1 MNRKYVIT
9 EFQNRITGVLME
21 EDREVRIEVY
31 GDSPAYCVD
40 EIYVGRVKDVV
51 PNINAAF
58 VDIRPQTTCYMAL
71 DEKFSPVFLNRKN
84 TDKVCQGD
92 LVLVQ
97 VKKEPVK
104 TKAGVVSCG
113 INLTGKYAALTR
125 EMPGMVGISHKI
137 SDSARSRELKELV
150 MPYVSED
157 YGYVIRTDA
166 QKASDDEITEEIKG
180 LIEKYNELVRIA
192 ATRTAFSLMYQN
204 ESPIIKDILSF
215 KFDETDEVV
224 TDVKEVYEELTAFG
238 IANVRWYEDKLLPL
252 IKLYSIERRIEDAL
266 KPHVWLKKGAY
277 LIIEYTEA
285 MTVIDVNTGK
295 FDGTGKD
302 REKTFFKINSEA
314 VTEIARQLRLR
325 NISGIIIVDFINM
338 KDENNRYEI
347 QKQLERE
354 LAKDNVHATFVD
366 FTKLGLAEIT
376 RKKIKKPLYEILG
389 KKNGES
395 IHD

>member
-1 MNRKYVIT
+1 MNRKYIIT
-9 EFQNRITGVLME
+9 EYENRITGVLME

-31 GDSPAYCVD
+31 GDCPAYCVD

-71 DEKFSPVFLNRKN
+71 DEKFTPIFLNRKN

-113 INLTGKYAALTR
+113 INLTGKYVALTR
-125 EMPGMVGISHKI
+125 EMPGMAGISHKI
-137 SDSARSRELKELV
+137 TDGTRSRQLKELV
-150 MPYVSED
+150 MHYVTED

-166 QKASDDEITEEIKG
+166 KDADDDAIIEEIKS
-180 LIEKYNELVRIA
+180 LIEKYNELVRLA
-192 ATRTAFSLMYQN
+192 GTRTAFSLMYQN
-204 ESPIIKDILSF
+204 ESPLVKDILSF
-215 KFDETDEVV
+215 KLDEEDEVV
-224 TDVKEVYEELTAFG
+224 TDIKEVYDEL
-238 IANVRWYEDKLLPL
+238 IAVNVAKVRWYEDKLLPL
-252 IKLYSIERRIEDAL
+252 IKLYSIERRIEDAM
-266 KPHVWLKKGAY
+266 KSHVWLKKGAY

-338 KDENNRYEI
+338 KDDNNRYEI

-354 LAKDNVHATFVD
+354 LAKDNVHAAFVD

-389 KKNGES
+389 RKNGES
-395 IHD
+395 VHD

>member
-9 EFQNRITGVLME
+9 EYQNRITGVLME

-58 VDIRPQTTCYMAL
+58 VDIRPQITCYMAL
-71 DEKFSPVFLNRKN
+71 DEKFAPVFLNRKN

-137 SDSARSRELKELV
+137 SDGARSRELKELV
-150 MPYVSED
+150 MPFVSDD

-166 QKASDDEITEEIKG
+166 KDATDEVIVEEIKG
-180 LIEKYNELVRIA
+180 LIEKYNELVRLA

-224 TDVKEVYEELTAFG
+224 TDVKEVYEELTASG
-238 IANVRWYEDKLLPL
+238 ISNVRWYEDKLLPL
-252 IKLYSIERRIEDAL
+252 IKLYSIERRIEDAM

-338 KDENNRYEI
+338 KDDNNRYEI

-354 LAKDNVHATFVD
+354 LAKDNVHAAFVD

>member
-1 MNRKYVIT
+1 MNRKYIIT
-9 EFQNRITGVLME
+9 EYENRITGVLME

-31 GDSPAYCVD
+31 GDCPAYCVD

-71 DEKFSPVFLNRKN
+71 DEKFTPIFLNRKN

-113 INLTGKYAALTR
+113 INLTGKYVALTR
-125 EMPGMVGISHKI
+125 EMPGMAGISHKI
-137 SDSARSRELKELV
+137 TDGTRSRQLKELV
-150 MPYVSED
+150 MHYVTED

-166 QKASDDEITEEIKG
+166 KDADDDAIIEEIKS
-180 LIEKYNELVRIA
+180 LIEKYNELVRLA
-192 ATRTAFSLMYQN
+192 GTRTAFSLMYQN
-204 ESPIIKDILSF
+204 ESPLVKDILSF
-215 KFDETDEVV
+215 KLDEEDEVV
-224 TDVKEVYEELTAFG
+224 TDIKEVYDEL
-238 IANVRWYEDKLLPL
+238 IAVNVAKVRWYEDKLLPL
-252 IKLYSIERRIEDAL
+252 IKLYSIERRIEDAM
-266 KPHVWLKKGAY
+266 KSHVWLKKGAY

-338 KDENNRYEI
+338 KDDNNRYEI

-354 LAKDNVHATFVD
+354 LAKDNVHAAFVD

-376 RKKIKKPLYEILG
+376 RKKIKKPLHEILG
-389 KKNGES
+389 RKNGES
-395 IHD
+395 FHD

>member
-1 MNRKYVIT
+1 MNRKYIIT
-9 EFQNRITGVLME
+9 EYENRITGVLME

-31 GDSPAYCVD
+31 GDCPAYCVD

-71 DEKFSPVFLNRKN
+71 DEKFSPIFLNRKN

-113 INLTGKYAALTR
+113 INLTGKYVALTR
-125 EMPGMVGISHKI
+125 EMPGMAGISHKI
-137 SDSARSRELKELV
+137 TDGTRSRQLKELV
-150 MPYVSED
+150 MHYVTED

-166 QKASDDEITEEIKG
+166 KDADDDAIIEEIKS
-180 LIEKYNELVRIA
+180 LIEKYNELVRLA
-192 ATRTAFSLMYQN
+192 GTRTAFSLMYQN
-204 ESPIIKDILSF
+204 ESPLVKDILSF
-215 KFDETDEVV
+215 KLDEEDEVV
-224 TDVKEVYEELTAFG
+224 TDIKEVYDEL
-238 IANVRWYEDKLLPL
+238 IAVNVAKVRWYEDKLLPL
-252 IKLYSIERRIEDAL
+252 IKLYSIERRIEDAM
-266 KPHVWLKKGAY
+266 KSHVWLKKGAY

-338 KDENNRYEI
+338 KDDNNRYEI

-354 LAKDNVHATFVD
+354 LAKDNVHAAFVD

-389 KKNGES
+389 RKNGES
-395 IHD
+395 VHD